1 LYAIVPGRVRQGQQ
15 QCRAL
20 DACQRLKF
28 GATAVDTCDVVI
40 VGGGPAGSACAWR
53 LRQAG
58 LEVVVV
64 DKALFPRDKVCAGW
78 ITPQV
83 LDELQIDS
91 DDYRDGR
98 TFQPITDFRTG
109 VIGEDHVV
117 DTSYGRPV
125 SFGIR
130 RCEFDDYL
138 LRRSG
143 ARLLLG
149 TSISIIRRAGAQWIV
164 NNAVRARMLVGAG
177 GHFCP
182 VSRML
187 NGGSDRG
194 PVVAAREVELPI
206 DQCVCEV
213 AAKRPELY
221 FCPDLAGY
229 GWCFRKGDYVNVGLG
244 RLDPHALP
252 HATAD
257 FLDFL
262 RITRGISLDASSPR
276 WRGHAYLLSGTPQ
289 RRAVDD
295 AVMLVGDAAGLAY
308 PQSGEGIRPAIESGL
323 MAASTILEANGH
335 YTRDRLEPYAR
346 HLEQRFGDGPL
357 AHLLSRVVPTG
368 IPSAL
373 ALRLLDTS
381 WFARRVVLDQWFLHV
396 RDVPFAGV

>member
-1 LYAIVPGRVRQGQQ
+1 M
-15 QCRAL
+15 
-20 DACQRLKF
+20 
-28 GATAVDTCDVVI
+28 DTCDVVI

-58 LEVVVV
+58 LDVVVV
-64 DKALFPRDKVCAGW
+64 DKAMFPRDKVCAGW

-83 LDELQIDS
+83 LDDLQIDS

-98 TFQPITDFRTG
+98 TFQAITDFRIG

-143 ARLLLG
+143 ARLLLD
-149 TSISIIRRAGAQWIV
+149 TAISIIRRAGAQWIV
-164 NNAVRARMLVGAG
+164 NNAVNARMLVGAG

-206 DQCVCEV
+206 DQCACEV
-213 AAKRPELY
+213 AAERPELY

-244 RLDPHALP
+244 RLAP
-252 HATAD
+252 
-257 FLDFL
+257 
-262 RITRGISLDASSPR
+262 
-276 WRGHAYLLSGTPQ
+276 
-289 RRAVDD
+289 
-295 AVMLVGDAAGLAY
+295 
-308 PQSGEGIRPAIESGL
+308 
-323 MAASTILEANGH
+323 
-335 YTRDRLEPYAR
+335 
-346 HLEQRFGDGPL
+346 
-357 AHLLSRVVPTG
+357 
-368 IPSAL
+368 
-373 ALRLLDTS
+373 
-381 WFARRVVLDQWFLHV
+381 
-396 RDVPFAGV
+396 